1 MTPSTEMRDKTQM
14 RTVCKSTAVHVAL
27 VAMLLRA
34 LLPAGWMPAAI
45 TSADA
50 SPFVICTVDGPLHA
64 PVKHA
69 PAHDRAGT
77 PCIFAA
83 AAHLASPLAL
93 AATPLTVAAWRRIE
107 FAPRIEAVSH
117 ARAFRLN
124 APRAPPAFV

>member
-1 MTPSTEMRDKTQM
+1 
-14 RTVCKSTAVHVAL
+14 VHLAL

-45 TSADA
+45 SSADA

-64 PVKHA
+64 PAKHA
-69 PAHDRAGT
+69 PAQDHAGT

-83 AAHLASPLAL
+83 AAHLSSPVAHPG
-93 AATPLTVAAWRRIE
+93 APLCIAEWGRIDL
-107 FAPRIEAVSH
+107 APRIEVALQPPH
-117 ARAFRLN
+117 WRLN

>member
-1 MTPSTEMRDKTQM
+1 MRDNCQM
-14 RTVCKSTAVHVAL
+14 RTGCRTAAVHLAL

-34 LLPAGWMPAAI
+34 LMPAGWMPAAI
-45 TSADA
+45 TPANA

-64 PVKHA
+64 PAKHA

-83 AAHLASPLAL
+83 AAHLSSPVAHAAASLP
-93 AATPLTVAAWRRIE
+93 VAAWSTIDV
-107 FAPRIEAVSH
+107 APRIEVASSATPH
-117 ARAFRLN
+117 RPN

>member
-1 MTPSTEMRDKTQM
+1 MRDNTGM
-14 RTVCKSTAVHVAL
+14 RTGCRTAAVHLAL

-45 TSADA
+45 THADA

-64 PVKHA
+64 PSKHA

-83 AAHLASPLAL
+83 AAHLSSPVKHPVAL
-93 AATPLTVAAWRRIE
+93 PTVADRGRID
-107 FAPRIEAVSH
+107 FAPRIEAIS
-117 ARAFRLN
+117 RTTPWRLN
-124 APRAPPAFV
+124 APRAPPAFL